1 MKCYAKSSENL
12 IVQLANLPPKPPF
25 LSKSFHLFS
34 CTGKTHYL
42 CISSAKN
49 KEQNKTFLPF
59 NFQNIG
65 RQLVQYALTEE
76 HIQFY
81 KPLVRNHYLPAVEL
95 YIIRDAG
102 RKIVAFMGLSDE
114 LIEML
119 FVNPGEQ
126 GKGYGKRLLEYA
138 TRKKQLD
145 KVDVNEQNEKALS
158 FYLHMGFQI
167 IGRDETDGMGK
178 PYPILHLQLKEATV
192 EKSKSKG

>member
-65 RQLVQYALTEE
+65 RQLVQYAASEFVLLPRAGALFSVE
-76 HIQFY
+76 HS
-81 KPLVRNHYLPAVEL
+81 
-95 YIIRDAG
+95 
-102 RKIVAFMGLSDE
+102 GLSVYSV
-114 LIEML
+114 
-119 FVNPGEQ
+119 FVRGRLRRPVANLRNPGRILPDTALRGPGFAGVAVGE
-126 GKGYGKRLLEYA
+126 GPRSGGDRIKNSA
-138 TRKKQLD
+138 TGIIFIK
-145 KVDVNEQNEKALS
+145 NN
-158 FYLHMGFQI
+158 YLC
-167 IGRDETDGMGK
+167 
-178 PYPILHLQLKEATV
+178 
-192 EKSKSKG
+192 

>member
-65 RQLVQYALTEE
+65 RQLVQYAVSGNNITTWLSISYIDSKAIILVENHLNRGKMGCFRS
-76 HIQFY
+76 HIFSCLLIITVFLS
-81 KPLVRNHYLPAVEL
+81 PSCPPVRLRGTKLCPKH
-95 YIIRDAG
+95 I
-102 RKIVAFMGLSDE
+102 
-114 LIEML
+114 
-119 FVNPGEQ
+119 
-126 GKGYGKRLLEYA
+126 
-138 TRKKQLD
+138 LD
-145 KVDVNEQNEKALS
+145 TYN
-158 FYLHMGFQI
+158 
-167 IGRDETDGMGK
+167 
-178 PYPILHLQLKEATV
+178 LKNW
-192 EKSKSKG
+192 